1 MADNHLDEI
10 PELRNKIMSGVMA
23 SVDQRTQLAGHNR
36 LELLLFRLGGGQL
49 YGINVFKVREVLQ
62 CPRLS
67 IVPNSHPVVRGIC
80 NIRGHTMSVMDLS
93 QAIGGAPIHNIDTAF
108 LIISEYNRSVQ
119 GFLVCEVDRIV
130 NLDWKEIHAPPSGSS
145 AGASYLT
152 AVTHVDKQMVEVI
165 DVERILSEVVGAK
178 ENLSPEVRE
187 MLKKPV
193 SDKNL
198 VLVSDD
204 SFVARKQICTTLER
218 DMSLETVTTKDGRE
232 AINLLKEWADN
243 KDPRLDRL
251 ALVISDIEMP
261 EMDGYT
267 FTAEVRA
274 DERLKNL
281 YIILHTS
288 LSGVFNQAMVD
299 KVGANKFIAK
309 FEPDQLARAIME
321 VLESDSPVDS

>member
-1 MADNHLDEI
+1 
-10 PELRNKIMSGVMA
+10 MSGVMA
-23 SVDQRTQLAGHNR
+23 SVDQRTQLAGRNR
-36 LELLLFRLGGGQL
+36 LELLLFRLGGEQL

-62 CPRLS
+62 CPHLS
-67 IVPNSHPVVRGIC
+67 IVPKSHPVVRGIC
-80 NIRGHTMSVMDLS
+80 NIRGKTMSAMDLS
-93 QAIGGAPIHNIDTAF
+93 LAIGGAPIANIDTAF

-119 GFLVCEVDRIV
+119 GFLVREVDRII

-145 AGASYLT
+145 ASSSYLT

-178 ENLSPEVRE
+178 DELSQEVRE
-187 MLKKPV
+187 MLEVPV
-193 SDKNL
+193 YNKNL
-198 VLVSDD
+198 VLISDD
-204 SFVARKQICTTLER
+204 SVVARKQICRTLER
-218 DMSLETVTTKDGRE
+218 DMSLETVTTKDGKQ

-251 ALVISDIEMP
+251 ALIISDIEMP

-267 FTAEVRA
+267 FTTEVRA
-274 DERLKNL
+274 DERLNHL

-288 LSGVFNQAMVD
+288 MSGVFNQSMVD

-309 FEPDQLARAIME
+309 FEPDALALAVME
-321 VLESDSPVDS
+321 ALKIENAVEV